1 MPCPT
6 CQGSETYGHEP
17 WCGIGPGHEIT
28 VPLSDTPQPE
38 QPNYAH
44 IIRIMDRFRT
54 DGLPALPERPTFA
67 SVDECN
73 TWWQARVNTFDDT
86 VRRVADVALKSVP
99 EAALKHP

>member
-6 CQGSETYGHEP
+6 CQGSDTYGHET
-17 WCGIGPGHEIT
+17 WCPDLRTSQATEIET
-28 VPLSDTPQPE
+28 WYKEP
-38 QPNYAH
+38 PNYTH